1 MLSIAEKMDERIRQ
15 PFHIGARCKESRDT
29 FTHSIR
35 NSSDTC
41 RNDGRAE
48 QLRFDQHVR
57 RTLDARREQS
67 RISRAE
73 DRGSIASSAEQL
85 KCASEISRRVREF
98 VAHRSISRDDKHSI
112 RDPRD
117 RATRD
122 FREQHR
128 LLLIADPKHASDKH
142 LMRRTECVA
151 QRSGW
156 RRCRGEKCRID
167 SVRHDTDSRAIDA
180 DPPRVVIGT
189 CI

>member
-67 RISRAE
+67 RISCAE

-112 RDPRD
+112 RDSRD

-142 LMRRTECVA
+142 LMRSVS
-151 QRSGW
+151 RSAVDGADAAA
-156 RRCRGEKCRID
+156 RSAGSIPFG
-167 SVRHDTDSRAIDA
+167 TTLIRARSMPIHLA
-180 DPPRVVIGT
+180 
-189 CI
+189 